1 MCGLELPEL
10 EATIHQRY
18 ADQGVRVF
26 AVHRGEN
33 VEQLAAFVEQT
44 GITFPLIEDERN
56 TLGDLDFADGVGY
69 PYPRDVVVGKDL
81 TIRSIRNSFSAEE
94 MDALVVRLLAE

>member
-26 AVHRGEN
+26 ALHRGES
-33 VEQLAAFVEQT
+33 VGQLQAFVEQT
-44 GITFPLIEDERN
+44 GITFPVVEDEPG
-56 TLGDLDFADGVGY
+56 TLGDLDFAGGVGY

-81 TIRSIRNSFSAEE
+81 TIRSIRNSFNAEE
-94 MDALVVRLLAE
+94 MDALVQRLLAE